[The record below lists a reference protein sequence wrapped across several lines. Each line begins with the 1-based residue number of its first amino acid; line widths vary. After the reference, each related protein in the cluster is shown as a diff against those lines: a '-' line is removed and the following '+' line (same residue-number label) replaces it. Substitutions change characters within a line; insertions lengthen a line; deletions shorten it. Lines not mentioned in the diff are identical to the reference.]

1 MSDAPWRSTPMRR
14 TLQIGGRVLRGT
26 VAGILAVRMARTARR
41 DPPLA
46 PTDGR
51 HGDDDRVSVVIPAR
65 DEERRLGACLAA
77 VVGAPGV
84 HEVIV
89 VDDHSRDATA
99 EVARRGGARVV
110 AARDLPTG
118 WAGKTWALQQGIDA
132 ATGGWVVTLDADTRP
147 DPGLVAALVDRART
161 DRVDLATVAGA
172 FECPGVGAAWL
183 HPAMLTTLVY
193 RFGAPPGVLR
203 DRRRALANGQCMV
216 LPREEFLAAGGFA
229 PVAHHMV
236 EDVALA
242 RRIMDAG
249 GRVALYDGSAMLRV
263 RMYEDLVST
272 WTGWGRSLALG
283 RAVARREAIGDAA
296 VVAVAMLLAPW
307 RLIRGRGDRIDLVSI
322 MLRLGTLVGT
332 AASYRPRSVAY
343 WVSPMADPL
352 AVAALVGGIIA
363 PDRRWRGRRAPSGPP
378 ARTADRSV
386 T

>member
-1 MSDAPWRSTPMRR
+1 MTRSRPDAGLGRR
-14 TLQIGGRVLRGT
+14 TLRIAGSVLRGT

-41 DPPLA
+41 DPPLTPVDSRPEA
-46 PTDGR
+46 GE
-51 HGDDDRVSVVIPAR
+51 GVSVVIPAR
-65 DEERRLGACLAA
+65 DEEHRLGACLAG

-110 AARDLPTG
+110 PARDLPAG
-118 WAGKTWALQQGIDA
+118 WAGKTWALQQGIEA
-132 ATGGWVVTLDADTRP
+132 ATGEWVVTLDADTRP
-147 DPGLVAALVDRART
+147 DPALLAAVVDRAHT

-203 DRRRALANGQCMV
+203 DRRRVLANGQCMV
-216 LPREEFLAAGGFA
+216 LPREAFLAAGGFA

-242 RRIMDAG
+242 RRIMDGG

-283 RAVARREAIGDAA
+283 RAVSRREAIGDGAL
-296 VVAVAMLLAPW
+296 VAVAMLLAPW
-307 RLIRGRGDRIDLVSI
+307 RLIRGRGDLVDLVSI

-343 WVSPMADPL
+343 WASPIADPL

-378 ARTADRSV
+378 ARTADRSA